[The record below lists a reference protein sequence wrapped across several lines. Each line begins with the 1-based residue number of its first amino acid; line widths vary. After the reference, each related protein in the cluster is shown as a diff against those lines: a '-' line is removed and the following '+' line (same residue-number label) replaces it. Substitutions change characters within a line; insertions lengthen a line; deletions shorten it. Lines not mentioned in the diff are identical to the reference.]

1 MDKRRL
7 IFGSA
12 LLLIAIGLLLAAVTP
27 GGWFNRD
34 IASASIQLGSVSIQ
48 GFEERKSSP
57 WPTTGYVLMGVGG
70 LGMVV
75 AYAMKPSRGA

>member
-34 IASASIQLGSVSIQ
+34 IASSSIQFGSVTIE
-48 GFEERKSSP
+48 GFQERKSSP
-57 WPTTGYVLMGVGG
+57 WPTIGYILMGVGG